1 VPRLRLGGKTMQRG
15 ILYVALMGALMIA
28 AGDMAHT
35 QEPDTIAELTR
46 QMQERVAAGRVSE
59 ALPFARRAIE
69 LMQRERG
76 PDDLEVGTAMHT
88 LALLHV
94 QLGQY
99 ADAEPLY
106 KQALAVREKVLGAEH
121 IEVAATLHALAALY
135 VYQGRYADAEGLYQ
149 RARNIKERL
158 LGPEHSEVATT
169 LHNLAVLLALE
180 GRYAEA
186 EPIHKRA
193 LAIKEKTVGAEHPDV
208 GSSLY
213 ALAELYVREGRF
225 LEAEPLYKRSLSIK
239 EKALG
244 LNHSEVGTA
253 LYGLAA
259 LYVYLGRYEEAE
271 PLYRRT
277 LGIKETLLGSEHSE
291 VGSTLHNLAVL
302 LALQGRTA
310 EAEQLYKRV
319 IAIKEKGLGPDHTDV
334 GSALY
339 GLAELYAQARRYAEA
354 EPLYRRTL
362 AIKERA
368 LGRDHTEV
376 GTTLFGLAALYA
388 AQGLGQQA
396 EPLYER
402 TLAIKRKAL
411 GPDHPEVS
419 TALTDLALLHWQ
431 QGRLQQAVEEWRQSA
446 AVVIR
451 RTKRGTEASAPP
463 LTGKGQSEAQRAAYQ
478 LAGFIK
484 LARRLAEAEPAQAA
498 ALGREM
504 FKIAQWAQSSEA
516 AKSLSQ
522 MAVRQAKGEGA
533 LALMVRERQ
542 DLLAEWQAKDQTL
555 VAARAQPPQV
565 RDANV
570 EGVLSA
576 RLADIDARISQI
588 DAQLARE
595 FPEFT
600 SLAAPDPLEIVDV
613 QRLLGENEALLVM
626 LDTQAWAPAA
636 EETLVWAVTKT
647 NVRWVTT
654 DVGTSQL
661 SERVAAL
668 RCGLDEAAWSDGGTR
683 CTRLLGDTASNF
695 RRRGPLPFDL
705 SRAYELHQRLFAQ
718 VADLIEG
725 RELMIVASG
734 PLSALPLQVLVTAK
748 PKAAV
753 PNEGAGYAGAAW
765 LAKTH
770 AISVLPSVASLRA
783 LRRFAKASRAA
794 QPFLGFGNPLLVGP
808 SGADRR
814 AWDRQTCDGS
824 PVMQV
829 AQRGLRGSLAPFY
842 RGGLADVAFVRS
854 QVPLPETADELCA
867 VAKSSGAGEGTV
879 YLGAKATE
887 QTIKS
892 LSADGTLA
900 RARVIHFATHGLLP
914 AETEM
919 LTTSRA
925 EPALLLTPPD
935 QATEMDD
942 GLLTASEVAQLKLD
956 ADWVVLS
963 ACNTAAGESDKPGA
977 ESLSG
982 LARAFFYA
990 GARAL
995 LVSHWAVNSQAT
1007 VRLITGTFKVM
1018 ARGHVGRAQAL
1029 RQSMLIL
1036 IKSGGNNA
1044 HPSLWAPFVLAG
1056 EGAR

>member
-1 VPRLRLGGKTMQRG
+1 MQRG
-15 ILYVALMGALMIA
+15 ILYVALMAALLIAGGRGAHA
-28 AGDMAHT
+28 
-35 QEPDTIAELTR
+35 QEADTIVALTR
-46 QMQERVAAGRVSE
+46 QMQERIAAGRVSE

-69 LMQRERG
+69 LMERERG
-76 PDDLEVGTAMHT
+76 PDDLELGMAMHT

-106 KQALAVREKVLGAEH
+106 KQALTIRERVLGAEH

-135 VYQGRYADAEGLYQ
+135 VYQGRYADAETLYQ
-149 RARNIKERL
+149 RALRIKERL
-158 LGPEHSEVATT
+158 LGSEHSEVATT

-180 GRYAEA
+180 GRYQEA
-186 EPIHKRA
+186 EPIYVRA
-193 LAIKEKTVGAEHPDV
+193 LAIKEKTMGAEHPDV

-239 EKALG
+239 GKALG

-277 LGIKETLLGSEHSE
+277 LAIKETLLGPEHSE

-302 LALQGRTA
+302 LALEGRTS
-310 EAEQLYKRV
+310 EAEQLYERV
-319 IAIKEKGLGPDHTDV
+319 IAIKEKGLGPDHTEV

-339 GLAELYAQARRYAEA
+339 GLAELYAQERRFAEA

-368 LGRDHTEV
+368 LGPDHTEV

-388 AQGLGQQA
+388 AQGLGEQA
-396 EPLYER
+396 EPLYQR
-402 TLAIKRKAL
+402 TLAIKQKAL

-431 QGRLQQAVEEWRQSA
+431 QGRLRQAVEEWRQSA

-451 RTKRGTEASAPP
+451 RTKRGTEGSAPP
-463 LTGKGQSEAQRAAYQ
+463 LTGRSQSEAQRAAYQ
-478 LAGFIK
+478 FAGFIK
-484 LARRLAEAEPAQAA
+484 VARRLAEAEPAQAA
-498 ALGREM
+498 DLAREM
-504 FKIAQWAQSSEA
+504 FTIAQWAQSSEA
-516 AKSLSQ
+516 AESLSQ

-533 LALMVRERQ
+533 LAALVRERQ
-542 DLLAEWQAKDQTL
+542 DLLAEWQAKDQAL
-555 VAARAQPPQV
+555 VATRAQRPEL
-565 RDANV
+565 RDVKV
-570 EGVLSA
+570 EGALSA
-576 RLADIDARISQI
+576 RLADIDARIIEI
-588 DAQLARE
+588 DKQLARE

-600 SLAAPDPLEIVDV
+600 SLAAPEPLDIADV
-613 QRLLGENEALLVM
+613 QRLLGEREALLLI
-626 LDTQAWAPAA
+626 LDTQAWAPSA
-636 EETLVWAVTKT
+636 EETLVWVVTKT
-647 NVRWVTT
+647 NSRWVTT
-654 DVGTSQL
+654 DLGTNQL
-661 SERVAAL
+661 NERVAAL
-668 RCGLDEAAWSDGGTR
+668 RCGLDEAAWTDGGTR
-683 CTRLLGDTASNF
+683 CKQLLGDTASKM
-695 RRRGPLPFDL
+695 RRRGLLPFDL

-718 VADLIEG
+718 VADLIQG
-725 RELMIVASG
+725 RELLIVASG
-734 PLSALPLQVLVTAK
+734 PLSALPFQVLVTDK
-748 PKAAV
+748 PKVAV

-765 LAKTH
+765 FAKTH
-770 AISVLPSVASLRA
+770 AMSVLPSVASLRA
-783 LRRFAKASRAA
+783 LRQFAKASRATQA
-794 QPFLGFGNPLLVGP
+794 FLGFGNPLLVGP
-808 SGADRR
+808 SGADRH
-814 AWDRQTCDGS
+814 AWDRQTCAG
-824 PVMQV
+824 PRVVQV
-829 AQRGLRGSLAPFY
+829 AQRGLRGPAAPFY
-842 RGGLADVAFVRS
+842 RGGLADVAVVRA
-854 QVPLPETADELCA
+854 QMPLPETADELCA
-867 VAKSSGAGEGTV
+867 VAKAIGARENNV

-892 LSADGTLA
+892 LSADGTLSH
-900 RARVIHFATHGLLP
+900 ARVIHFATHGLLP

-919 LTTSRA
+919 LTSSRA
-925 EPALLLTPPD
+925 EPALLLTPPE

-963 ACNTAAGESDKPGA
+963 ACNTAAGESAKPGA

-995 LVSHWAVNSQAT
+995 LVSHWAVNSLAT
-1007 VRLITGTFKVM
+1007 VRLITGAFKVT
-1018 ARGHVGRAQAL
+1018 AEHRVGRAEAL
-1029 RQSMLIL
+1029 RQSMLAL
-1036 IKSGGNNA
+1036 IRSGGNNA